1 MAQISDRSYEHLS
14 TVQANY
20 IRPETLHDA
29 SDVINNAVASLPIF
43 RHYHIQEDQL
53 HASADGQK
61 FETHLETFKTRY
73 SSKYFGTNK
82 GITAMTLV
90 ANHSALNAR
99 IIGSNEH
106 ESHYIYDLLQSN
118 SSDIKPDVLSTDTHG
133 VNHVNFA
140 LLDLC
145 GYSFAPRYAQ
155 FNSVINDLFE
165 VTENEQC
172 NTILA
177 LKKPIRTGVIET
189 GWQDIRRIVL
199 SLQTKRTTQ
208 AILVRKL
215 SGYPSGHPILQALTE
230 YNRLVKAQYLLDYID
245 DASLRQYVQRAL
257 NRGEAWHFL
266 RRAIAS
272 VNGDQFRGKNE
283 SEIAI
288 WNECARLLANAL
300 IYFNSAIL
308 SHLLGHF
315 EATGDEEKAAI
326 TRAVSPVAW
335 QNINLSGTYNFT
347 NTGKLPDISEITK
360 PIVDD

>member
-1 MAQISDRSYEHLS
+1 
-14 TVQANY
+14 
-20 IRPETLHDA
+20 
-29 SDVINNAVASLPIF
+29 
-43 RHYHIQEDQL
+43 
-53 HASADGQK
+53 
-61 FETHLETFKTRY
+61 
-73 SSKYFGTNK
+73 
-82 GITAMTLV
+82 TLV

-118 SSDIKPDVLSTDTHG
+118 SSEIKPDVLSTDTHG

-155 FNSVINDLFE
+155 FSSVINDLFA
-165 VTENEQC
+165 VTENEHGGT
-172 NTILA
+172 NLA
-177 LKKPIRTGVIET
+177 LKKPIRTNVIET

-257 NRGEAWHFL
+257 NRGEA
-266 RRAIAS
+266 
-272 VNGDQFRGKNE
+272 
-283 SEIAI
+283 
-288 WNECARLLANAL
+288 
-300 IYFNSAIL
+300 
-308 SHLLGHF
+308 
-315 EATGDEEKAAI
+315 
-326 TRAVSPVAW
+326 
-335 QNINLSGTYNFT
+335 
-347 NTGKLPDISEITK
+347 
-360 PIVDD
+360 